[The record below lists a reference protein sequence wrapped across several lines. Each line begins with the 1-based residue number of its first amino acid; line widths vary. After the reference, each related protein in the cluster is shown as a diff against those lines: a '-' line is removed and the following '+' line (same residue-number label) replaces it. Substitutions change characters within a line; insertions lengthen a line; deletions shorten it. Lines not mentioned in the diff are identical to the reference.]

1 VLLAELEIRHSRPI
15 APTRRIA
22 LGEDVY
28 LPTEPPPGFGGIL
41 LGCIVATFSQELD
54 EELSD
59 ELDDLLEALEQ
70 GRHVRQPQLRHRYQV
85 DVIGLDRS
93 HHRLYGEGESY
104 HLDLELKG
112 HPMPQILGAA
122 YAAGML
128 SRNAKAPVFRL
139 LRKATLW
146 AGEPGPKLLAYL
158 LGGEAASR
166 TWTTAANDEGW
177 ALTVLGFDDAQVLDA
192 DDIGRRYRDLVRL
205 AHPDS
210 GGDATVAG
218 HRITELNEARRV
230 LLRVVVVG

>member
-15 APTRRIA
+15 APTRRVA
-22 LGEDVY
+22 LGEDVF
-28 LPTEPPPGFGGIL
+28 LPTEPAPGFGGVL
-41 LGCIVATFSQELD
+41 LGCVVAAFSQELD
-54 EELSD
+54 EEMAD
-59 ELDDLLEALEQ
+59 ELDELLENLER
-70 GRHVRQPQLRHRYQV
+70 GRRIVQPRLRHRFQV

-93 HHRLYGEGESY
+93 HHRLYGEGGSY
-104 HLDLELKG
+104 HLDLEMKG

-166 TWTTAANDEGW
+166 SWTTAANDERW
-177 ALTVLGFDDAQVLDA
+177 ALAVLGFDAAEPPDA
-192 DDIGRRYRDLVRL
+192 DDVGQRYRDLVRL
-205 AHPDS
+205 AHPDA

-230 LLRVVVVG
+230 LLRVG